1 MTAAMA
7 VGGREEWM
15 KRLRERVL
23 PPLRA
28 FEPDLLILSAGFDA
42 ARGDVGNAGVNRRGQ
57 RVAGINLSPEDY
69 EEMTARLCGVANA
82 CGAKVVSVLEGG
94 TGPSRGT
101 RRRGRWGSRER
112 DSRDAS
118 SRTCERS
125 RDSPRRRAKDDDIG
139 ALAGLT
145 ATPSEG

>member
-1 MTAAMA
+1 
-7 VGGREEWM
+7 M
-15 KRLRERVL
+15 KRLGSACCRLCAIRS
-23 PPLRA
+23 
-28 FEPDLLILSAGFDA
+28 DLLILSAGFDA
-42 ARGDVGNAGVNRRGQ
+42 AREDVGNAGVNRRGQ

-82 CGAKVVSVLEGG
+82 
-94 TGPSRGT
+94 SRGEGRERAGGGYGT
-101 RRRGRWGSRER
+101 LAGNPSEGRWGSRER